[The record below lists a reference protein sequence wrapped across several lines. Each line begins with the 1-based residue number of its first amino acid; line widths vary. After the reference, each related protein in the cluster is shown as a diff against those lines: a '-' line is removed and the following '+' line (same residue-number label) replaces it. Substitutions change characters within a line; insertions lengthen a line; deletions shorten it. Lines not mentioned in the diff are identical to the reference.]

1 MLTLALAIG
10 FRPVF
15 AQGFSVENKSA
26 PSVVGGGTFV
36 SLEGKF
42 TIALPQTQ
50 HVFRP
55 LSIDTPVGRATGD
68 AYSWT
73 MKEGSFTAGY
83 VEASQAWDD
92 QETSKRV
99 FASIRDGLVAWA
111 GSKNGKLISERQ
123 IEFDHHPS
131 LELKLEFSDGLLF
144 QRFYLVSRR
153 LYQTVLLLKS
163 EQRADEA
170 VAVKVL
176 DSFKVLSDADVRA
189 ALKAK
194 AAVAE
199 PGPLPQEP
207 VAPRIRS
214 DADDDGLHGKVKTVF
229 QESQDLSGTW
239 SVQGR
244 KPSSMEYYNERGN
257 LTKRESYDYKGNL
270 SDITVYGYLDGA
282 RVSRSKS
289 IEHEYNPPP
298 MMIASPS
305 GEARPKSDSRYSNK
319 FTFQYDDQKRLIE
332 KSWLMNNGQPSIRYV
347 YKYSGNPANQREELV
362 YSADGSLN
370 QRYLSI
376 LDDKGNEV
384 EQTSF
389 ETRDGS
395 VRGKYS
401 YVYEFDAQ
409 GNWIRRTTSKWT
421 TKDGK
426 SSYAPAYVDYRT
438 ISYY

>member
-1 MLTLALAIG
+1 MFTLLLAIHG
-10 FRPVF
+10 RPVF
-15 AQGFSVENKSA
+15 SQGFTVESKSA
-26 PSVVGGGTFV
+26 PSVVAAGTFV
-36 SLEGKF
+36 SLEAKF
-42 TIALPQTQ
+42 SIALPQSL
-50 HVFRP
+50 HGFRS
-55 LSIDTPVGRATGD
+55 LTMDTILGRATGD
-68 AYSWT
+68 SYSWT
-73 MKEGSFTAGY
+73 MKEGAFTAGY
-83 VEASQAWDD
+83 VDASQAWDD
-92 QETSKRV
+92 QETSKKV

-111 GSKNGKLISERQ
+111 DSKNGKLITERQ
-123 IEFDHHPS
+123 IEFDKRPAM
-131 LELKLEFSDGLLF
+131 ELKIEFPDALLF
-144 QRFYLVSRR
+144 QRFYLIQRR
-153 LYQTVLLLKS
+153 LYQVVLVLRT

-170 VAVKVL
+170 LAVKVL
-176 DSFKVLSDADVRA
+176 DSFKVLSDADVSA

-199 PGPLPQEP
+199 PSPLPQEP

-214 DADDDGLHGKVKTVF
+214 DAEDEGLHGNVKTVF

-282 RVSRSKS
+282 IVSRRKS

-305 GEARPKSDSRYSNK
+305 GEARPKSDPRYSNK

-395 VRGKYS
+395 VGGKYS

-409 GNWIRRTTSKWT
+409 GNWIKRTTSKWT

>member
-1 MLTLALAIG
+1 VFTLALAIDG
-10 FRPVF
+10 RTVF

-26 PSVVGGGTFV
+26 PSVVGSGTFV

-50 HVFRP
+50 HAFRP

-83 VEASQAWDD
+83 VEASQTWDD

-99 FASIRDGLVAWA
+99 FAGIRDGLVAWA

-123 IEFDHHPS
+123 IESDHHPA
-131 LELKLEFSDGLLF
+131 LELKLEFPDALLL

-153 LYQTVLLLKS
+153 LYQTVLLLKA

-176 DSFKVLSDADVRA
+176 DSFKVLSDADVNA

-194 AAVAE
+194 AAEAE
-199 PGPLPQEP
+199 PSPLPQEP
-207 VAPRIRS
+207 VAPRILS
-214 DADDDGLHGKVKTVF
+214 DAEDEGLHGNVKTVF
-229 QESQDLSGTW
+229 QEDEDLSGTW

-244 KPSSMEYYNERGN
+244 KPNSMEYYNPRGN

-282 RVSRSKS
+282 RVSRGKS

-298 MMIASPS
+298 MMMVSPP
-305 GEARPKSDSRYSNK
+305 GEARPKSDPRYSNK
-319 FTFQYDDQKRLIE
+319 FTFQYDDHKRLIE
-332 KSWLMNNGQPSIRYV
+332 KAWLMNNGQLSIRYV
-347 YKYSGNPANQREELV
+347 YKYSGDPANQREELV
-362 YSADGSLN
+362 YTADGSIN
-370 QRYLSI
+370 QRYLSV

-395 VRGKYS
+395 IRAKYK
-401 YVYEFDAQ
+401 YAYEFDAK
-409 GNWIRRTTSKWT
+409 GNWIKRATSKWT
-421 TKDGK
+421 AKDGK
-426 SSYAPAYVDYRT
+426 SYYAPAYVDYRT
-438 ISYY
+438 ITYY